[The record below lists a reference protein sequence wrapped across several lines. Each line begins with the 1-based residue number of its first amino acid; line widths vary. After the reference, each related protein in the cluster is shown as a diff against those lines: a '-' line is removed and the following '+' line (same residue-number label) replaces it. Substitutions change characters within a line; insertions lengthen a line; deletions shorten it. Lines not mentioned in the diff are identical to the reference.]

1 MRATGFIAL
10 LLFMA
15 LSAHAGEKAQ
25 APDSEQVQKISSGE
39 KAVRQNVIPAPKAP
53 DKPEK
58 PRQDN
63 KKSGLLVDEP
73 EPPCGEE

>member
-10 LLFMA
+10 LLFIA
-15 LSAHAGEKAQ
+15 LSAHADEKVR
-25 APDSEQVQKISSGE
+25 APDSAQAQQNSSGE
-39 KAVRQNVIPAPKAP
+39 KAVRQDIVPAPKAP

>member
-10 LLFMA
+10 LLFVA
-15 LSAHAGEKAQ
+15 LPACAGEKVQ
-25 APDSEQVQKISSGE
+25 APDSAQVQQNSSGE
-39 KAVRQNVIPAPKAP
+39 KAVRQTVIPAPKP
-53 DKPEK
+53 EDKPEK

>member
-10 LLFMA
+10 LLFIV
-15 LSAHAGEKAQ
+15 LPAHADEKVQ
-25 APDSEQVQKISSGE
+25 APDSAQVQQNPSGD
-39 KAVRQNVIPAPKAP
+39 KAVRQNVIPAPKTP

-58 PRQDN
+58 LRQDN

>member
-10 LLFMA
+10 LLIIA
-15 LSAHAGEKAQ
+15 LPAYAGEKVQ
-25 APDSEQVQKISSGE
+25 APDSAQVQQNSSGE
-39 KAVRQNVIPAPKAP
+39 KAVRQNVIPAPKAE

>member
-10 LLFMA
+10 LLIIA
-15 LSAHAGEKAQ
+15 LPAEAGEKIQ
-25 APDSEQVQKISSGE
+25 APDSAQVQKNSSGE
-39 KAVRQNVIPAPKAP
+39 KAVRQNVMPAPMTE

-58 PRQDN
+58 ARQDN
-63 KKSGLLVDEP
+63 KKSGLFVDEP

>member
-10 LLFMA
+10 LLIVA
-15 LSAHAGEKAQ
+15 LPAEAGEKIH
-25 APDSEQVQKISSGE
+25 APDSAQIQQNSSGE
-39 KAVRQNVIPAPKAP
+39 KAVRQNVMPAPKTP

-58 PRQDN
+58 LRQDN